1 MAHLG
6 RHGCDAMMTDVTIVC
21 ADKDLEEGV
30 HEAKPT
36 PPKPDPRWIR
46 ARRVLGFPLRLLV
59 GLIKYL
65 WNLAFAKRPIQ

>member
-1 MAHLG
+1 M
-6 RHGCDAMMTDVTIVC
+6 MMTDVAIACT
-21 ADKDLEEGV
+21 DKDLEEG
-30 HEAKPT
+30 APKPA

-46 ARRVLGFPLRLLV
+46 ARRLVSVPLKLLV